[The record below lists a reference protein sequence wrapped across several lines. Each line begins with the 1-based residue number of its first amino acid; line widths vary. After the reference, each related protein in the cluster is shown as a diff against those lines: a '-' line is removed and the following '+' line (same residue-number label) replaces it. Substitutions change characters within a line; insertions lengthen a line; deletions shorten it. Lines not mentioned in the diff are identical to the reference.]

1 MFKCDIWH
9 RLTCSAC
16 TEGRRAYQKFF
27 GWIDYQ
33 KIFLAIGFCSSA
45 LRARVELQ
53 NAVKNQQRLSWRKLG
68 ESTKPHETITQKL
81 SDANAIAESS
91 QPHRVTTGGRKDM

>member
-1 MFKCDIWH
+1 M
-9 RLTCSAC
+9 S
-16 TEGRRAYQKFF
+16 QPKFF

-33 KIFLAIGFCSSA
+33 IFLAIGFCSSA

-53 NAVKNQQRLSWRKLG
+53 NAVKNQQRLPWRKLG
-68 ESTKPHETITQKL
+68 ESTKPDETITQKL

-91 QPHRVTTGGRKDM
+91 QPRMQPPSKGCDGQMEMKQVLTWLTP